1 MRKRMYSTFSPVML
15 AETSI
20 KKKNTK
26 LTLEFALTGKN
37 IKAKR

>member
-20 KKKNTK
+20 KKNTK
-26 LTLEFALTGKN
+26 VTLEFALTGKN